1 MCDDRN
7 VKENDVHTIAATAAA
22 TTLRAVAPVVEPN
35 SLEHLFREHY
45 AQIFRTAYRITGS
58 VTDAE
63 DVLQTIFLRLAS
75 GKEQR
80 DQTPNPAAYL
90 RRASVNAALDLMRG
104 RQRARLISLESVE
117 PTNEFLNS
125 SGFNPEQ
132 ECADRELC
140 ALVREAITKLGERAA
155 TVFVLRYIEGY
166 DNREIA
172 EAVGASQ
179 MVVAVT
185 LHRARTRLRREI
197 NQYLEK
203 HHEA

>member
-7 VKENDVHTIAATAAA
+7 VKENDVHTIAATAA
-22 TTLRAVAPVVEPN
+22 TTLRTAAPVIESN
-35 SLEHLFREHY
+35 RLEHLFREHH

-80 DQTPNPAAYL
+80 DLTPNPAAYL
-90 RRASVNAALDLMRG
+90 RRASVNAALDLIRG
-104 RQRARLISLESVE
+104 RQSARLISLESIE
-117 PTNEFLNS
+117 PTNELLNS

-132 ECADRELC
+132 EYADRELR
-140 ALVREAITKLGERAA
+140 ALVRGAITKLGERAA

-172 EAVGASQ
+172 EAVGASP

-185 LHRARTRLRREI
+185 LHRVRTRLRREI
-197 NQYLEK
+197 GQYLEK

>member
-7 VKENDVHTIAATAAA
+7 VKENDVHTIAATAA
-22 TTLRAVAPVVEPN
+22 TTLRAAAAPVTESN
-35 SLEHLFREHY
+35 LLEHLFREHH

-80 DQTPNPAAYL
+80 DLMPNPAAYL
-90 RRASVNAALDLMRG
+90 RRASVNAALDLMRS
-104 RQRARLISLESVE
+104 RQRARLISLESIE
-117 PTNEFLNS
+117 PTNELLNN

-132 ECADRELC
+132 AYASRELR

-155 TVFVLRYIEGY
+155 TVFVLRYVEGY

-172 EAVGASQ
+172 EVIGASQ